1 MRIHIFLT
9 IIFLSGIL
17 CQQSAATCTLPKD
30 SLNEI
35 TKEDAGIAMMAVA
48 KAESAGEKEKIMKE
62 FMEKVIHI
70 KADFVAPAIEMML
83 FYTAQALYI
92 DGQIEKADQYVAQLK
107 ESEFKR
113 DLIFMSGIMCSEK
126 NDLKTAE
133 KLMGDASEMTLRL
146 NKGATLTENE
156 RNKCTLIF
164 STFAELL
171 INSNQIPR
179 AARYAKLAYES
190 AENKNFRLYQ
200 IYTTILIYEKR
211 YDEAIPILEEFIKD
225 GKSNQS
231 HIIWLKEAYTSKND
245 SENDFKDYLIEL
257 KQISVQRLKEKLSIE
272 MLEEVAPLFTLNNLN
287 NETISLESLRGKVV
301 VLDFWATWCG
311 PCKASFPA
319 MQKAVNHFAEDKDVI
334 FLFINTL
341 ESKKDLKEIVSK
353 YMTDHQYNFNVLFDT
368 QDETTKQYTVIESY
382 KTKGIPAKFIIDK
395 TGNIRFKLV
404 GFSGSDDETVEE
416 LKAMIEILK

>member
-126 NDLKTAE
+126 
-133 KLMGDASEMTLRL
+133 
-146 NKGATLTENE
+146 
-156 RNKCTLIF
+156 
-164 STFAELL
+164 
-171 INSNQIPR
+171 
-179 AARYAKLAYES
+179 
-190 AENKNFRLYQ
+190 
-200 IYTTILIYEKR
+200 TI
-211 YDEAIPILEEFIKD
+211 
-225 GKSNQS
+225 
-231 HIIWLKEAYTSKND
+231 
-245 SENDFKDYLIEL
+245 
-257 KQISVQRLKEKLSIE
+257 
-272 MLEEVAPLFTLNNLN
+272 
-287 NETISLESLRGKVV
+287 
-301 VLDFWATWCG
+301 
-311 PCKASFPA
+311 
-319 MQKAVNHFAEDKDVI
+319 
-334 FLFINTL
+334 
-341 ESKKDLKEIVSK
+341 
-353 YMTDHQYNFNVLFDT
+353 
-368 QDETTKQYTVIESY
+368 
-382 KTKGIPAKFIIDK
+382 
-395 TGNIRFKLV
+395 
-404 GFSGSDDETVEE
+404 
-416 LKAMIEILK
+416 